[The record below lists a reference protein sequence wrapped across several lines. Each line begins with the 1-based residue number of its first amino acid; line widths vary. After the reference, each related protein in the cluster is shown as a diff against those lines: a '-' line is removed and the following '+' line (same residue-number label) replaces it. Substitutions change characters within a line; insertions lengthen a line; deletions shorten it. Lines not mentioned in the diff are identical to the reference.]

1 MHEAMQCI
9 NNLQE
14 TSFRINQPVL
24 EVLDHIWRNNIPVHG
39 LTSRENIEQVP
50 YPFDT
55 QPKEL
60 NKQQEKEFK
69 LWVRKRAAT
78 FKANAKTMSK
88 RLQIERTIQIA
99 KNDLDLEKFW
109 YVWQFDFRG
118 RAYPKS
124 DFLHPQSADYGR
136 ALIEFTK
143 GIAINQEEDA
153 RWLAIHGA
161 NCFGE
166 DKISLDERED
176 WAYDHEEDIV
186 KTAENPF
193 DYTWWMTADKPFSAL
208 AWCFEFYGYLKEGM
222 GYVTTLPVSA
232 EQVTS
237 GELNSVN
244 SFTPVLGQ
252 CVF

>member
-1 MHEAMQCI
+1 MRKFGRKILKRIGAGNYMHGAMQCI

-39 LTSRENIEQVP
+39 LTSRENIELVP

-69 LWVRKRAAT
+69 LRVRKRAAT

-109 YVWQFDFRG
+109 YVWQF
-118 RAYPKS
+118 
-124 DFLHPQSADYGR
+124 
-136 ALIEFTK
+136 
-143 GIAINQEEDA
+143 
-153 RWLAIHGA
+153 
-161 NCFGE
+161 
-166 DKISLDERED
+166 
-176 WAYDHEEDIV
+176 
-186 KTAENPF
+186 
-193 DYTWWMTADKPFSAL
+193 
-208 AWCFEFYGYLKEGM
+208 
-222 GYVTTLPVSA
+222 
-232 EQVTS
+232 
-237 GELNSVN
+237 
-244 SFTPVLGQ
+244 
-252 CVF
+252 